1 MIDSEPTDSNRNS
14 LRERARCRD
23 VATWPRR
30 NGMGFYLVAVVA
42 VGMLGA
48 YWAGRSP
55 GATKK

>member
-1 MIDSEPTDSNRNS
+1 MIDSKPTAKVRNS
-14 LRERARCRD
+14 LRARARCRD
-23 VATWPRR
+23 VATWSRR
-30 NGMGFYLVAVVA
+30 NGMGFYLVAVVT